1 MALDL
6 PAAEPWIA
14 LATADLAMVDLALG
28 SHSPTSDLLGLA
40 CFHAQQA
47 AEKSVKAVL
56 AAHHLPIPY
65 THALTVLGRR
75 AQEVAAMDEPV
86 QSALDDL
93 TDFGVGPRY
102 PLSGRT
108 TTVEVAQRARG
119 DAELICNWVRT
130 VLALTG

>member
-1 MALDL
+1 MGVDL
-6 PAAEPWIA
+6 AAAEPWIGLA
-14 LATADLAMVDLALG
+14 LADLAMADLALG
-28 SHSPTSDLLGLA
+28 SHLPSSELLGLA

-65 THALTVLGRR
+65 THALTALGRR
-75 AQEVAAMDEPV
+75 AHELAGMNELV

-108 TTVEVAQRARG
+108 TTIEVARRARA
-119 DAELICNWVRT
+119 DAGVVYSWVQA
-130 VLALTG
+130 ALKG